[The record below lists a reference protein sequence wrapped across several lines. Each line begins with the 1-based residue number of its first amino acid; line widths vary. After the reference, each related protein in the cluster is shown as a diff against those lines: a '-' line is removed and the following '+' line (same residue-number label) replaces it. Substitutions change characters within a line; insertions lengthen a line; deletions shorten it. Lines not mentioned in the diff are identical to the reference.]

1 MPQPFYPDMNM
12 TMPFITRRSLLA
24 FAAAFP
30 AASMFPIR
38 SYGNT
43 GVPSSQL
50 LSSEE
55 VSKLFIRFAEE
66 RRMPPELGRWLGN
79 KSIQEISPYKVFDNV
94 WCVGICWVS
103 AYAIRT
109 KDGVILIDTLHE
121 PFVDKL
127 LSNLREVGID
137 LSEIKYVLMTHG
149 HFDHVGGAWRLRE
162 LLPHARFGMSA
173 RGWAE
178 AKGHEKERN
187 GFRMPP
193 ADLILKD
200 GDKIALGE
208 TIVTVLE
215 TPGHTWGTCSYLYDV
230 RDGDEM
236 RRAVTIGGQGLNAM
250 DDLKQLEA
258 YIGSMRRL
266 GDPALDID
274 VDLTAHP
281 FSTGQK
287 EKIPAIRAHR
297 HGEPHPLVDRNAYL
311 ERLERLIAGAERY
324 RRQGARA

>member
-1 MPQPFYPDMNM
+1 MP
-12 TMPFITRRSLLA
+12 TPFITRRSLLA
-24 FAAAFP
+24 LAAAIPMTFLFP
-30 AASMFPIR
+30 VEAF
-38 SYGNT
+38 GNPET
-43 GVPSSQL
+43 PSSL
-50 LSSEE
+50 RLSSEE

-66 RRMPPELGRWLGN
+66 RRMPPELGRWLSDQ
-79 KSIQEISPYKVFDNV
+79 SIQQIAPYQVFDNV

-109 KDGVILIDTLHE
+109 KEGVILIDTLHE

-127 LSNLREVGID
+127 LSNLNEVGID

-149 HFDHVGGAWRLRE
+149 HFDHVGGAWRLKQ

-178 AKGHEKERN
+178 AEGHEKERN

-193 ADLILKD
+193 ADLVLKD
-200 GDKIALGE
+200 GDKITLGE
-208 TIVTVLE
+208 TTVTVLE

-230 RDGDEM
+230 RDGDAVHH
-236 RRAVTIGGQGLNAM
+236 AVTIGGQGLNAM
-250 DDLKQLEA
+250 DDAKQLEA
-258 YIGSMRRL
+258 YIESMKRL
-266 GDPALDID
+266 GDPKLGID

-281 FSTGQK
+281 FSTGQT
-287 EKIPAIRAHR
+287 EKIPAITAHQ
-297 HGEPHPLVDRNAYL
+297 HGEPHPLVDRKAYL

-324 RRQGARA
+324 RRQGAKA